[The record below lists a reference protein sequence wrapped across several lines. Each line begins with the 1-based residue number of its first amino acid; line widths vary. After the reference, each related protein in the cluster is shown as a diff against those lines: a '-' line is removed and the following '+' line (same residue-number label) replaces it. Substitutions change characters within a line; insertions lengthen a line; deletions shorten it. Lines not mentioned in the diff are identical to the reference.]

1 MSKVKIGTV
10 DEFPEGSGRM
20 ADADGIPVAVFNVD
34 GELYAIQ
41 NTCIHKNLPLHPA
54 GQPRFE
60 SAELQA
66 ERSERREAAECPCGD
81 GDASA
86 DVEGDVDDDCD
97 GERIS
102 QRTRGRINEEKLTI
116 HCPWHYLEWDLET
129 GENPV
134 QDRRIATFDVE
145 VDDRDVLVEL

>member
-1 MSKVKIGTV
+1 MSKVKIGTI
-10 DEFPEGSGRM
+10 DEFPEGKGRR
-20 ADADGIPVAVFNVD
+20 AEVDGIPVAVFNVS

-41 NTCIHKNLPLHPA
+41 NTCIHKNLPLHPT

-60 SAELQA
+60 SEEL
-66 ERSERREAAECPCGD
+66 RTDRREKRETADCSCD
-81 GDASA
+81 G
-86 DVEGDVDDDCD
+86 VEGD
-97 GERIS
+97 S
-102 QRTRGRINEEKLTI
+102 KRTRGKINEEKLTI

-145 VDDRDVLVEL
+145 VDDQDVLVEL